1 MKNKSIQ
8 LVIIISL
15 TIGLA
20 YFLSSWSQQLFFLI
34 SFGIELL
41 GVFIGLRLLL
51 VDQRSTNSKVA
62 WIAIIFVIPV
72 FGVISYLF
80 FGRNPQNRIFSTN
93 QNVERVKLIERIHQV
108 SCESE
113 PNETPKLSQRIE
125 ALTGIHAMRGNRL
138 TLLTDGQETFSAILE
153 ALQGAKDHIHIQYY
167 IFKQDTIST
176 EIRDIL
182 VEKAKEGVT
191 VRFLYDGFGSKKL
204 TKEFLA
210 PLVEAGVHLYAYD
223 PIYSIWFARTANL
236 RNHRKIIV
244 VDGDIGFT
252 GGLNVGDEYLG
263 ITQRFRFWRDTH
275 LKMEGKGVLELQE
288 AFLYDWV
295 YMENRENAA
304 SEFISDEGVKRY
316 LKSDSVGNEWIQVV
330 YGGPYDKEKLIRDA
344 LLDLIDSA
352 DESVWIM
359 SPYLV
364 PDEESLAVL
373 RRVAMSGINVKLLI
387 PGKAD
392 MSLSFHGSN
401 AYIKTLTE
409 AGAEVYS
416 YRNDSF
422 IHGKLL
428 IIDGKRAA
436 IGTANFD
443 VRSFRLNHELM
454 VFVYE
459 PSEAINKMK
468 MDFENDLKESQLNT
482 VESLNN
488 KSRSQKIKE
497 TLASLFTPIL

>member
-138 TLLTDGQETFSAILE
+138 TLLTDSQETFSAILE

-176 EIRDIL
+176 KIRDIL

-275 LKMEGKGVLELQE
+275 LKMEGKGVLEQ
-288 AFLYDWV
+288 
-295 YMENRENAA
+295 
-304 SEFISDEGVKRY
+304 IG
-316 LKSDSVGNEWIQVV
+316 
-330 YGGPYDKEKLIRDA
+330 
-344 LLDLIDSA
+344 
-352 DESVWIM
+352 
-359 SPYLV
+359 
-364 PDEESLAVL
+364 
-373 RRVAMSGINVKLLI
+373 
-387 PGKAD
+387 
-392 MSLSFHGSN
+392 
-401 AYIKTLTE
+401 
-409 AGAEVYS
+409 
-416 YRNDSF
+416 
-422 IHGKLL
+422 
-428 IIDGKRAA
+428 RAH
-436 IGTANFD
+436 
-443 VRSFRLNHELM
+443 V
-454 VFVYE
+454 
-459 PSEAINKMK
+459 
-468 MDFENDLKESQLNT
+468 
-482 VESLNN
+482 
-488 KSRSQKIKE
+488 
-497 TLASLFTPIL
+497 